1 MKNSLIL
8 LMAGTGSRMKMDTNK
23 VLLPLGNKKIYEY
36 SLDLFKK
43 YNFEIICVVNEND
56 KLELPD
62 YVKVATGGKSRM
74 ESVYNGLRLVTGN
87 YVFIHD
93 SARPFLAKEV
103 LEELIANISDDYAML
118 CADKVKDTIRILE
131 DNKLKV
137 LNRDNLVAAKTPQ
150 CAPTKILLDSYHKAM
165 KENKLF
171 TDDIAVIENYHPEF
185 EIKIINSN
193 PDNFKITTKID
204 YELAKLI
211 WRNYD

>member
-1 MKNSLIL
+1 MNSLIL

-36 SLDLFKK
+36 SLDLFKR
-43 YNFEIICVVNEND
+43 YNFEIICVVNESDNV
-56 KLELPD
+56 ELPD
-62 YVKVATGGKSRM
+62 YVKVTTGGKTRM
-74 ESVYNGLRLVTGN
+74 ESVYNGLKLVTGD

-93 SARPFLAKEV
+93 SARPFLSGEV
-103 LEELIANISDDYAML
+103 LEELINNASVDSALL
-118 CADKVKDTIRILE
+118 CCEAVKDTIRIKE

-137 LNRDNLVAAKTPQ
+137 LNRDSLVSAKTPQ
-150 CAPTKILLDSYHKAM
+150 CAPTKILLDSYQKAIN
-165 KENKLF
+165 ENKLF

-185 EIKIINSN
+185 EVKLINSN